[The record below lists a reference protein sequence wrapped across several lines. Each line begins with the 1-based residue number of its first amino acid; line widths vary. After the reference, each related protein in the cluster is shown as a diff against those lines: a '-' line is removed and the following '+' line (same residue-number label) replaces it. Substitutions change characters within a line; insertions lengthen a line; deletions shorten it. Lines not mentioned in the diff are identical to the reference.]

1 MERQKMHDELEQE
14 IFEQLTPLR
23 EVPARQPQA
32 MKAGRERFLAQAAEI
47 RASLPVSKPADM
59 RLSKQKI
66 TFSTLFGLRK
76 EPVPMIAQIGL
87 AILLAVTVLAGG
99 GATVYASQAS
109 QPDEF
114 LYPVKIWSEDVR
126 YDMAAS
132 EPQQLQLAVEFANR
146 RLEELQAQQ
155 LDQLP
160 VDEAVVQRLQLHVEE
175 SLQLM
180 TRLNLSEED
189 QLQIQDQLRVQ
200 ERLMQQL
207 SLADGAPETALLLQV
222 REMMSEQLRLAGV
235 EAEQPVQ
242 TQQQN
247 QQQQQSDQPETSPD
261 APQPGPGPQAEPL
274 QEGSGPQ
281 NQNQSG
287 EPAGVCPA
295 DQPDCDPEQQQT
307 QQQDQSQQQNQDQQQ
322 EQPQQD
328 QSQQQNQ
335 DNDSSSGSSD
345 PGPKKGN

>member
-1 MERQKMHDELEQE
+1 MHDELEQE

-23 EVPARQPQA
+23 EVPSRQPQA
-32 MKAGRERFLAQAAEI
+32 VKAGRERFLAQAAEI
-47 RASLPVSKPADM
+47 RASLPVSKPADL
-59 RLSKQKI
+59 RLSKQKR

-87 AILLAVTVLAGG
+87 AIVLAVTLLAGG
-99 GATVYASQAS
+99 GGAAVFASQTS

-114 LYPVKIWSEDVR
+114 LYPVKTWSEDVR
-126 YDMAAS
+126 YDIAAS
-132 EPQQLQLAVEFANR
+132 ETQKLQLAVEFANR

-155 LDQLP
+155 MNQQP
-160 VDEAVVQRLQLHVEE
+160 VNEAVVQRLQLHVEE

-189 QLQIQDQLRVQ
+189 QQQIREQLRTQ
-200 ERLMQQL
+200 DRLMQQL
-207 SLADGAPETALLLQV
+207 QLVDGAPEDALLLQV
-222 REMMSEQLRLAGV
+222 REMMREQLRLAGI
-235 EAEQPVQ
+235 ETENPVQ

-247 QQQQQSDQPETSPD
+247 QKEQQNQQQINQPDTSPE
-261 APQPGPGPQAEPL
+261 APQPGPGPQTDPM
-274 QEGSGPQ
+274 QEGNGPQ

-295 DQPDCDPEQQQT
+295 DKADCDPVQQQT
-307 QQQDQSQQQNQDQQQ
+307 QQQQQQQNQNQQQ
-322 EQPQQD
+322 NEPQQN

-345 PGPKKGN
+345 TGPKKGK